1 MIKKQR
7 KKEFIL
13 SLRVSKEEYDF
24 LLAEAEK
31 DLTTNKRI
39 GGKNLSAYLRKI
51 VLQRIGYQTDE
62 KLQRELKEL
71 VYQIRKIGVNI
82 NQATKQL
89 NTAYRTMEA
98 ADRLEESM
106 ELVNIQLHEIRQEL
120 KKQYGNYKDDEH

>member
-1 MIKKQR
+1 MEKKS
-7 KKEFIL
+7 KKEL
-13 SLRVSKEEYDF
+13 VLRLRVTKEEYDF
-24 LLAEAEK
+24 LTEQAEK
-31 DLTTNKRI
+31 NVETNHRN
-39 GGKNLSAYLRKI
+39 GGRNLSAYLRRT
-51 VLQRIGYQTDE
+51 VLQRSGYQTAE